1 MQIDLF
7 SFFFGVLLALA
18 AVIVLDKLVG
28 SIWGNKKNRELQRE
42 VRRLKS
48 IIKKKDEFIA
58 KSLREMKKVES
69 ENGSEYEQN

>member
-18 AVIVLDKLVG
+18 GIIVIDKLVG
-28 SIWGNKKNRELQRE
+28 SIWGNKKTRELQRE
-42 VRRLKS
+42 VRRLKV
-48 IIKKKDEFIA
+48 IVKKKDELIA

-69 ENGSEYEQN
+69 KDGS